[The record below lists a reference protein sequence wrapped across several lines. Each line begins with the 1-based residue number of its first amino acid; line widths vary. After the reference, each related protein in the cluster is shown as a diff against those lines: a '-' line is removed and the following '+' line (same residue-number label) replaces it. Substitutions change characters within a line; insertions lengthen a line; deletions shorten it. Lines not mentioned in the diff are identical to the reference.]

1 MLLDGAD
8 LAELLGQLGE
18 AFFFGRLREALVHV
32 SPLEVLAVCG
42 ILEVLRRGAD
52 ALKLA
57 QPHLGVV
64 LLVCRR
70 FAEDLGDLLEAFLL
84 RHRCEIGVLV
94 RCLRLAGEGGLQILL
109 GLRSF
114 VLAHE
119 KPLSL

>member
-18 AFFFGRLREALVHV
+18 AFLLGRLREALVHV
-32 SPLEVLAVCG
+32 GPFEVLAVCG
-42 ILEVLRRGAD
+42 ILEVLRRRAD